1 MYKQVLAVTPAGTT
15 GAATGSTQVAL
26 TNFGRLEAVYL
37 EFGSSV
43 TNDTRI
49 NIQFTD
55 PVDNFLTVVSN
66 SGAWYF
72 PRHPVSNTGGTSYT
86 STSSLGLTR
95 FPMVGT
101 LVARAIS
108 SSPVTNAV
116 TAHIYIDED

>member
-15 GAATGSTQVAL
+15 GSATGSASVV
-26 TNFGRLEAVYL
+26 LETTGELNAIYL

-43 TNDTRI
+43 TNDTRV
-49 NIQFTD
+49 NIQFAD

-72 PRHPVSNTGGTSYT
+72 PRHPVSNTAGTSYT
-86 STSSLGLTR
+86 STSALGLTR
-95 FPMVGT
+95 FPMIGT

-108 SSPVTNAV
+108 SSPVTDAV